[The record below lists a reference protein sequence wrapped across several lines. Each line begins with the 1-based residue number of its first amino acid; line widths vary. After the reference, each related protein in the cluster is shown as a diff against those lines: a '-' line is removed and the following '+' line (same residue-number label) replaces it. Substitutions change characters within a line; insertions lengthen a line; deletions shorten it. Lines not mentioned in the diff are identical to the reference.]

1 MKKKPTNF
9 IRSGLRSQNKIRS
22 LTAAALGLIPTDV
35 PIASEQPL
43 RDYIRDDDPLLL
55 ETRRLLADG
64 YAGVIFTGP
73 PGTSKSYLCEGIA
86 AKLADL
92 DPTRVRFIQFHPS
105 YQYED
110 FVEGL
115 VPQAGGGFRFVDKHL
130 LDMCDVA
137 RQSSGKPCFIVI
149 DELSRADP
157 GRVFGEALTY
167 IELDKRNRRFR
178 LSSGK
183 EDWIPPNLFFL
194 ATMNPMDRGV
204 DEVDAALERRFA
216 KIAMDPDVGRLR
228 KILTDNGV
236 EQDIQNRI
244 VSFFEYLLNNRAHP
258 YLQLGHAY
266 FRTVKDEYSLRRL
279 WQNQLRFYFQKAL
292 RLEEQAFLDVENAWI
307 SRVFP
312 AAPAESPD
320 RAGTE
325 EVPSANLR

>member
-1 MKKKPTNF
+1 MKKPTTF
-9 IRSGLRSQNKIRS
+9 LRSGLRSQNKVRG
-22 LTAAALGLIPTDV
+22 LNAEALGLVPTDV
-35 PIASEQPL
+35 PIGPEEPL
-43 RDYIRDDDPLLL
+43 RDYIPDDHPLLL
-55 ETRRLLADG
+55 KVNQLLADG

-73 PGTSKSYLCEGIA
+73 PGTSKTYFCEGVA

-92 DPTRVRFIQFHPS
+92 DPNRVRFLQFHPS

-115 VPQAGGGFRFVDKHL
+115 VPLAGGGFRFADKHL
-130 LDMCDVA
+130 LEMCTTA

-167 IELDKRNRRFR
+167 IELDKRNQRFR

-183 EDWIPPNLFFL
+183 EESIPPNLFFL

-216 KIAMDPDVGRLR
+216 KIAMDPDVSRLR
-228 KILTDNGV
+228 QILTDNGLA
-236 EQDIQNRI
+236 DAIQNRV
-244 VSFFEYLLNNRAHP
+244 VSFFEYLLRNRSHP

-266 FRTVKDEYSLRRL
+266 FRTVKDEDSLRRL
-279 WQNQLRFYFQKAL
+279 WENQLRFYFQKAL
-292 RLEEQAFLDVENAWI
+292 RLEEQAYLDIENAWN

-312 AAPAESPD
+312 TPP
-320 RAGTE
+320 E
-325 EVPSANLR
+325 EVDIVTHERLTAS